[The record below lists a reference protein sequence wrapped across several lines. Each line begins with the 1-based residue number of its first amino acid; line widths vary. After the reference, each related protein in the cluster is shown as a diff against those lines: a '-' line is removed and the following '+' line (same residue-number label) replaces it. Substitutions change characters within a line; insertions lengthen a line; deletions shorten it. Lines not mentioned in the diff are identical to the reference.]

1 MGTRVKLVGSPRN
14 YRSFIWLKLEK
25 VKIFRIKANVEVI
38 YQSSV
43 EIAR

>member
-1 MGTRVKLVGSPRN
+1 
-14 YRSFIWLKLEK
+14 LEK